1 MITPQRF
8 TAGSVGRLPT
18 GQSTDRSCTG
28 AMLTDHERSH
38 LQEHVA
44 RYPEKRAGAIYVLQ
58 FLQKKYGYLHD
69 DAMAEASGLCG
80 LSLTQLDELATFYS
94 LLLRRP
100 AGRTVLRICDSI
112 ACHLAGAPA
121 LLAEAQRLTGAPL
134 GGVSQD
140 GAVTVLPHVCLGLC
154 DRAPAALAGEHEVGA
169 LDAASLRELIASLQG
184 EAEG

>member
-1 MITPQRF
+1 
-8 TAGSVGRLPT
+8 
-18 GQSTDRSCTG
+18 
-28 AMLTDHERSH
+28 MLTNDERGH

-58 FLQKKYGYLHD
+58 FLQKKYGYLRD
-69 DAMAEASGLCG
+69 DAMAEARELCG

-121 LLAEAQRLTGAPL
+121 LLAEAQRLTGAPP
-134 GGVSQD
+134 GGVSED
-140 GAVTVLPHVCLGLC
+140 GAVTVMPHVCLGLC
-154 DRAPAALAGEHEVGA
+154 DRAPAALAGERTVGG
-169 LDAASLRELIASLQG
+169 LDVTSLGELIASLQV